1 MKAIVIGGSGATGKE
16 LIRHLLA
23 DPRFQAVTALVRK
36 PFFDP
41 HAKLTEVIV
50 DFESLSNYSQHIQ
63 GDVAFSCLGTTLKD
77 AGSKAAQWRVD
88 HDYQLEFATL
98 AKANGVES
106 FVLLSAIGASP
117 KSSIFYSRM
126 KGELEESIQKL
137 DFTHLVICK
146 PGAIDRPGTTR
157 AGEKAMINVLRMFN
171 SIGLFKRYAPIT
183 TDHLAQSLIT
193 SYFNPIPV
201 P

>member
-16 LIRHLLA
+16 LIKHLLA
-23 DPRFQAVTALVRK
+23 DSRFQTVTALVRK

-41 HAKLTEVIV
+41 HPKLAEIIV
-50 DFESLSNYSQHIQ
+50 DFELLSTYSQHIQ

-88 HDYQLEFATL
+88 YDYQLEFATL
-98 AKANGVES
+98 AKTNGIER
-106 FVLLSAIGASP
+106 FVLLSSMGANP

-126 KGELEESIQKL
+126 KGELEESIKKL
-137 DFTHLVICK
+137 GFTHLVIRK
-146 PGAIDRPGTTR
+146 PGGIDRPGTTR
-157 AGEKAMINVLRMFN
+157 TGEKAMINVLKMFN

-183 TDHLAQSLIT
+183 TDHLAQSIIAA
-193 SYFNPIPV
+193 SFND
-201 P
+201 